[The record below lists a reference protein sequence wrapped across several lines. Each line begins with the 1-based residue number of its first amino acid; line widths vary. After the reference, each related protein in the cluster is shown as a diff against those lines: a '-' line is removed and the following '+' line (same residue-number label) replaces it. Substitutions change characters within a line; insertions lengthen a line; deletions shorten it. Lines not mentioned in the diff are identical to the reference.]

1 MNSDLS
7 LTLTACLLFLIL
19 SSRYA
24 FNFVRKVAGMT
35 DDMSTVARTV
45 LFGFLFSL
53 ALRVL

>member
-1 MNSDLS
+1 MNADLS

-19 SSRYA
+19 SS
-24 FNFVRKVAGMT
+24 NFACKLIRKVAKMT

-45 LFGFLFSL
+45 IFGLAFSA

>member
-24 FNFVRKVAGMT
+24 FNVVRKFAGMT

-45 LFGFLFSL
+45 IFGLLFSL
-53 ALRVL
+53 ALRIL